1 MPRRGS
7 EAYVIASPSDVE
19 AMKLVLDKVNEWL
32 RTAQDGKLTEAA
44 ALAAQMKYRVLR
56 FNDPSLA
63 RVFIVLLEDSSVN
76 RGWGTYLFYLMP
88 NGQYRNLLIEVPHP
102 LFDVNTPEVGI
113 LAYIKSEA
121 MGFLIAGSHRYAN
134 RDNSSD
140 VPWAPVSMFNT
151 VHQQFTDL
159 GSVAIQVHGFVQT
172 QARNYPQII
181 LSRGDGLT
189 AGPIATFASLLRDRD
204 FTVGTYDGFQYGDL
218 SGNNQQSKYSRSV
231 GAVFIHMEMERPIRD
246 DKSKY
251 SRVADAIT
259 GFARMEVITVRQFT
273 NLETIVLVV
282 LGVVLVGALP
292 QVWIR
297 GRRNPSSFERLTK

>member
-7 EAYVIASPSDVE
+7 EAYVVPTQSDVE

-32 RTAQDGKLTEAA
+32 RTAQDGKLAEAA
-44 ALAAQMKYRVLR
+44 ALAAQMKYRLRR

-88 NGQYRNLLIEVPHP
+88 DGQYRNLLIEVPHP

-121 MGFLIAGSHRYAN
+121 MGFLIAGAHRYSN

-140 VPWAPVSMFNT
+140 VPWAPLSIFNM

-172 QARNYPQII
+172 QTRNYPQII
-181 LSRGDGLT
+181 LSRGDGVT
-189 AGPIATFASLLRDRD
+189 TGPIATFASLLRERG
-204 FTVGTYDGFQYGDL
+204 FTVGTYDGLQYGDL

-251 SRVADAIT
+251 SQVADAIAS
-259 GFARMEVITVRQFT
+259 FARLEVITVRQFT
-273 NLETIVLVV
+273 NLGIVVAVV
-282 LGVVLVGALP
+282 AGMIIVVALP

-297 GRRNPSSFERLTK
+297 ARRNPSSFERLAK

>member
-1 MPRRGS
+1 MLRRGS
-7 EAYVIASPSDVE
+7 EAYLIPSQSDIG
-19 AMKLVLDKVNEWL
+19 AMKLVLDKINEWL
-32 RTAQDGKLTEAA
+32 RTAQEGKLTEAA
-44 ALAAQMKYRVLR
+44 ALAAQLKYRVLR

-63 RVFIVLLEDSSVN
+63 RVFIVLSEDSSVN

-88 NGQYRNLLIEVPHP
+88 NEQYRNLLIEVPHP
-102 LFDVNTPEVGI
+102 LFDINTPEVGI

-121 MGFLIAGSHRYAN
+121 MGFLIAGSHRYTN

-140 VPWAPVSMFNT
+140 VPWAPVSIFNT
-151 VHQQFTDL
+151 VHGQFTDL

-172 QARNYPQII
+172 QVRNYPQII
-181 LSRGDGLT
+181 LSRGDGVT

-218 SGNNQQSKYSRSV
+218 SGNNQQSKHSRSV
-231 GAVFIHMEMERPIRD
+231 GAVFIHMEMERSIRD

-251 SRVADAIT
+251 SRVADAIA

-282 LGVVLVGALP
+282 LGVILVGALP

-297 GRRNPSSFERLTK
+297 GRRSPSSFERLAK